1 MKVMVIDDEPIVC
14 VGLRKLVPWEQHG
27 FEWLG
32 TAENGLDALRQMES
46 RRPDLIIVDCR
57 MPLMDGLQLLR
68 EVSERQIPLK
78 SVILSSHDEFMYA
91 QQALQLGASDYL
103 LKPPDLERFLEVVLR
118 VKKEWEAEKALKQQM
133 QDHFPVMVERF
144 LHSLVDGAKQKMSLF
159 REKTKFF
166 GLALHPGAFRVC
178 LLEIEDETGRLD
190 HYSVEDQHLIHFAVA
205 NIIEETFEEWTEKAL
220 LQKQSRRFVLLLNEA
235 EEGEDRQKPLLPQLR
250 QLIANV
256 RNTLRLGM
264 TIGVSQRYSSL
275 LNDCKSAYDN
285 AKTALRYKYYTGAN
299 EAICMDDLGNEQAL
313 AGSGRDASAFSEEE
327 LLLSLRVCDENGLE
341 TWLAAFSAYLKSRS
355 FTQHE
360 TKTLS
365 LQQMIAATHVLVE
378 MHPQLQLDEL
388 MSTRDM
394 ERIFQAGTIDE
405 LLRLLRSFLQDLL
418 ATTQSLRRSGKN
430 AVIEK
435 AKAYIQENYASNLTL
450 ETIASEVFLSPVY
463 LSFLFKQVEAVN
475 ITDYITQVRIDRAK
489 TLLRTTNGKTYEIAG
504 RVGYQDDK
512 YFARIFKKKVG
523 MTPSEFRSQ
532 Q

>member
-32 TAENGLDALRQMES
+32 TAENGLEALRRIEDN
-46 RRPDLIIVDCR
+46 RPDLIIVDCR

-68 EVSERQIPLK
+68 EVGERQIPLK

-103 LKPPDLERFLEVVLR
+103 LKPPDLGKFLEVILR
-118 VKKEWEAEKALKQQM
+118 VKKEWETEKALKQQM

-144 LHSLVDGAKQKMSLF
+144 LHSLVDGVRQKESLF
-159 REKTKFF
+159 REKTAFF
-166 GLALHPGAFRVC
+166 GLPLHPGEFRVC
-178 LLEIEDETGRLD
+178 LIEIEDESGKLD
-190 HYSVEDQHLIHFAVA
+190 RYPVEDQHLIHFAVA
-205 NIIEETFEEWTEKAL
+205 NIIDETFGEWTEKAL
-220 LQKQSRRFVLLLNEA
+220 LQEQSRRFVLLLNEA
-235 EEGEDRQKPLLPQLR
+235 EAGDDRQAFLRSQSR
-250 QLIANV
+250 QLIVNV
-256 RNTLRLGM
+256 RRTLKLGM
-264 TIGVSQRYSSL
+264 TIGVSHRYPSL
-275 LNDCKSAYDN
+275 LSDCKAAYEN
-285 AKTALRYKYYTGAN
+285 AKIALRYKYYTGAN
-299 EAICMDDLGNEQAL
+299 EAILMDDLGNGHAL
-313 AGSGRDASAFSEEE
+313 AGGGHESSFSEED
-327 LLLSLRVCDENGLE
+327 LVMSLRVCNENGLE
-341 TWLAAFSAYLKSRS
+341 SWLSAFAAYLKSRS

-365 LQQMIAATHVLVE
+365 LQQMIAATHVLIE

-388 MSTRDM
+388 MSTNDM
-394 ERIFQAGTIDE
+394 ERIFRAGTIEE
-405 LLRLLRSFLQDLL
+405 LLRLLRTFLNGLL
-418 ATTQSLRRSGKN
+418 TTTQDLRRSGKN
-430 AVIEK
+430 AVIETT
-435 AKAYIQENYASNLTL
+435 KAYIQENYAKNLTL

-463 LSFLFKQVEAVN
+463 LSFLFKQVESVN

-489 TLLRTTNGKTYEIAG
+489 TLLRTSNERTYEIAG

-532 Q
+532 R